1 MFSSPAIGRRPAL
14 AATERITAVTSLLS
28 SLEALPAER
37 DRRPG
42 GLNDWEIIRDDYA
55 DLPPLARKAL
65 DVLAKPTSMRIVHG
79 ARIAAAVTLL
89 LPGERRHQRAA
100 ANGFLALSA
109 LATYP
114 HHQYGGDGSD
124 QLSFQT
130 QLVSSV
136 ARCGQRNPA
145 IVDACLWYVALQ
157 STLSYTVSGLVKL
170 CGPQWR
176 DGTALP
182 HILRT
187 ETYGDATAYRLISRH
202 PTAGKAVSHAVLA
215 FECAFPLVFLRG
227 GRLAPAM
234 LATTATFH
242 VVNARVMG
250 LSRFVWAFLGTYP
263 AVLYAVQGARPAAP
277 QVSAPSR
284 LAPGPAAAGRRARGA
299 AR

>member
-1 MFSSPAIGRRPAL
+1 MFSSPAIGRHRAL

-42 GLNDWEIIRDDYA
+42 GLNNWEVVRDNFA
-55 DLPPLARKAL
+55 DLPPVARKAL
-65 DVLAKPTSMRIVHG
+65 DLLAKPTSMRIIHG
-79 ARIAAAVTLL
+79 ARIAAAATLL
-89 LPGERRHQRAA
+89 LPGERRRQRAA
-100 ANGFLALSA
+100 ANGFLALST

-130 QLVSSV
+130 QLVSAV

-145 IVDACLWYVALQ
+145 VVDACLWYVALQ

-170 CGPQWR
+170 CGPEWR
-176 DGTALP
+176 AGTALS

-187 ETYGDATAYRLISRH
+187 ETYGDAGAYRLISRY

-215 FECAFPLVFLRG
+215 FECAFGLIFLRQ
-227 GRLAPAM
+227 GRHAPAM

-242 VVNARVMG
+242 LVNARVMG

-263 AVLYAVQGARPAAP
+263 AVLYVVQGARPAAP
-277 QVSAPSR
+277 TVSLPARAP
-284 LAPGPAAAGRRARGA
+284 AVAATAAGAGR
-299 AR
+299 